1 MEVTPTKYDPDALLR
16 EESVLALE
24 VLQYTVERGKLPKAA
39 QGRWEYERL
48 LEITLAHLKIEFQD
62 GEIVEHGDGFWID
75 RVDEIRKMILCD
87 ALACEALPEVF
98 PDQPQEL
105 GNPFATYQRRILISD
120 VDLVKL
126 NKRVRERARVLVV
139 PTYVCPQATWLGKLI
154 QEVGEFNF
162 AVGVIY
168 E

>member
-1 MEVTPTKYDPDALLR
+1 MEVTSTKYDPDALLR
-16 EESVLALE
+16 EEIVLALE
-24 VLQYTVERGKLPKAA
+24 VLQYTVERGQLPKAA

-48 LEITLAHLKIEFQD
+48 LEITLARLKIDFQS
-62 GEIVEHGDGFWID
+62 GEIVEHGDRFWIE

-105 GNPFATYQRRILISD
+105 GIPFAAYQRRILSSD
-120 VDLVKL
+120 VELVKL
-126 NKRVRERARVLVV
+126 NKRVWERAQVLVV
-139 PTYVCPQATWLGKLI
+139 LTYVPPQATWLGKLI
-154 QEVGEFNF
+154 QEVGEWNF
-162 AVGVIY
+162 AVEVIY